1 MLNNMKFKTVLII
14 GLGFFMASVIAPIF
28 IAIFQTH
35 YEIWVNDKSLP
46 SEKLSQPISTE
57 TSAEVKLLE
66 VILWLDAP
74 GKTQFQVNDKVTL
87 YYQVT
92 GKEIFPA
99 YFTLFNV
106 ADKWSVIL
114 RNEAVKMGKLYSLP
128 KGAEVLQAGQN
139 VGTDAR
145 LRLTTG
151 RKYFRAVVTPEPVQ
165 WEMKD
170 IAVDLE
176 SVTILGEGTL
186 IIEVN

>member
-1 MLNNMKFKTVLII
+1 MLNKLKFKTVLII

-46 SEKLSQPISTE
+46 PE
-57 TSAEVKLLE
+57 TSAEVYQLK
-66 VILWLDAP
+66 VALWLDAP

-87 YYQVT
+87 YYQVKS
-92 GKEIFPA
+92 KEIFPA

-145 LRLTTG
+145 LRLTAG
-151 RKYFRAVVTPEPVQ
+151 RLHFRAVVTPEPVE
-165 WEMKD
+165 WESLGID
-170 IAVDLE
+170 IAAKLQ
-176 SVTILGEGTL
+176 SMTILGEGTL